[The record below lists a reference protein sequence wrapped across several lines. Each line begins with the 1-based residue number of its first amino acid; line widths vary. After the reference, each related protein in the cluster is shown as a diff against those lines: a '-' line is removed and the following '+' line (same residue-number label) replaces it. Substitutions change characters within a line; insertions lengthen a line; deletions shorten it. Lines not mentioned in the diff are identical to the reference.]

1 MNTPPYGAPWQH
13 KFVHAMM
20 ELDSPSV
27 VSKLAQAEDAVSK
40 RLNELTVNQAN
51 AEELQAL
58 MSAIN
63 KLHRAKAEA
72 VARHFGRAVD
82 TI

>member
-1 MNTPPYGAPWQH
+1 
-13 KFVHAMM
+13 MM
-20 ELDSPSV
+20 ELDSPRV
-27 VSKLAQAEDAVSK
+27 VSKLAAEEDAISK
-40 RLNELTVNQAN
+40 RLNELPLNQAN

-63 KLHRAKAEA
+63 KLHRAKAEV
-72 VARHFGRAVD
+72 VAKHSGRYIG